1 MRGGSIFRSAVTGD
15 DGEIDAGYLS
25 LFWVMLAVLGS
36 IPVILLI
43 ALMGVG
49 HDNVAAVLQSTGV
62 AIGAACTGLGVSVG
76 AVGAFRAGDKPRA
89 GVATTTTTTTATA
102 AVPAV
107 PVVPAAPA
115 PDALLAAGRGVE
127 PMPAKIGPEDVGK
140 RAALVQRVKPKRR
153 KHGSKAKTGR

>member
-1 MRGGSIFRSAVTGD
+1 MRGNSIFRSAVTGD

-25 LFWVMLAVLGS
+25 LFWVMAAVLGS
-36 IPVILLI
+36 IPVLLLI
-43 ALMGVG
+43 ALIGVS
-49 HDNVAAVLQSTGV
+49 HDNVATVLQSTGI

-102 AVPAV
+102 PAV
-107 PVVPAAPA
+107 PVPIAGVTGPG
-115 PDALLAAGRGVE
+115 PDALQAAGRGVE

-140 RAALVQRVKPKRR
+140 KPLLSAVKPKRR
-153 KHGSKAKTGR
+153 KRGRKA